1 MQILSFSIKGKPKA
15 AGITLKW
22 IILANPQVNV
32 NCDGKRP
39 TDSIVVQ
46 NHATELKSQHNR
58 LIEANKLQLSLTLK
72 TTKSHQQHI
81 K

>member
-15 AGITLKW
+15 AGISLKW

-46 NHATELKSQHNR
+46 IT
-58 LIEANKLQLSLTLK
+58 
-72 TTKSHQQHI
+72 QQN
-81 K
+81 